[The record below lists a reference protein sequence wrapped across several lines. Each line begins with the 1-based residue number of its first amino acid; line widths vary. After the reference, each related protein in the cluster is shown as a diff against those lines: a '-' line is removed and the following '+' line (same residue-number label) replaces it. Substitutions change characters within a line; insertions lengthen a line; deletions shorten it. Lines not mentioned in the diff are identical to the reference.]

1 MMTNTMRRFLLAASL
16 AFSCSLFAALPPVIP
31 REVLFGGATRSAP
44 QLSPDG
50 TRIGWV
56 AADANGV
63 HNVFVQTIG
72 GNDSHPVTFER
83 HRDIYGFW
91 WAADGT
97 HLLYM
102 QDGDGDENDHVFLAD
117 LEGKNVRD
125 LTPFRGVK
133 ATNVLTSPRNP
144 TQILVGLNLRD
155 RGVFDMYRVD
165 LDTGALTLEAKNPG
179 DILSWSTDAQ
189 FVIRG
194 ATTFDRTSGRTAVRV
209 RDSATAPWREL
220 ISWPFEESPIYFG
233 QAFDGTMIVNFAPDG
248 KTIDVLSS
256 SGSNTLRVVTL
267 DLKTGRQLAVLA
279 SDPKSDVSDYG
290 AMTQPMMLVSETT
303 GKLQAVAFDYITP
316 EWKFIDESLRDDF
329 ARMAREVPGFLIP
342 ISAAAKGTK
351 WIVSAHR
358 SDSPPVYY
366 VYDRTKKTV
375 AKLFAERP
383 ELEPYTLAPK
393 KGVVIRS
400 RDGFDLVSY
409 LTVPPGVEPKNLP
422 LILLPHGGPFVR
434 DFDDYD
440 PMVQLLANRGYA
452 VLQINYRGSEGF
464 GRKFT
469 NAFTRQWGL
478 ASQDDLIDGLRW
490 AIAQGI
496 ADPKRVAALGGSG
509 GGYATLRA
517 LTRDPDLFVCGVS
530 LAGPS
535 EVKTLIEAF
544 PPYWGPSR
552 ERFIRRVGDV
562 IHDDAFNREISPYYH
577 IDQLRAPLLI
587 EQGVHDPRV
596 PIALSDNLVRT
607 LRDAKREVTYVVYTD
622 EGHGLGRE
630 ENQIDFWGRAEE
642 FLAKYLGGRAEPWKA
657 VAGASAEVR

>member
-1 MMTNTMRRFLLAASL
+1 MMTKTVRSFLLAASL
-16 AFSCSLFAALPPVIP
+16 AFSCSLFAELPRLIP

-44 QLSPDG
+44 KLSPDG
-50 TRIGWV
+50 TRIGWL
-56 AADANGV
+56 ANDENGV
-63 HNVFVQTIG
+63 RNVFVQTIG
-72 GNDSHPVTFER
+72 GNDTHVVTFEH
-83 HRDIYGFW
+83 HRGVPEFW
-91 WAADGT
+91 WALDGQ

-133 ATNVLTSPRNP
+133 ATNLLGSLTHP

-165 LDTGALTLEAKNPG
+165 LETGALTLEAKNPG
-179 DILSWSTDAQ
+179 DVLSWSTDRN

-220 ISWPFEESPIYFG
+220 ISWPFEETPIYYG

-248 KTIDVLSS
+248 KTINVLSS
-256 SGSNTLRVVTL
+256 TGSNTVRVVTL
-267 DLKTGRQLAVLA
+267 DLKTGKQLAVVA
-279 SDPKSDVSDYG
+279 SDPKSDVTDLG
-290 AMTQPMMLVSETT
+290 ALTSPLALVSPAT
-303 GKLQAVAFDYITP
+303 GKLEAVAFDYLTP
-316 EWKFIDESLRDDF
+316 EWKFLDDDLRDDF
-329 ARMAREVPGFLIP
+329 ARMARVVPGFLLP
-342 ISAAAKGTK
+342 ISVDAKRTK
-351 WIVSAHR
+351 WIVETYR
-358 SDSPPVYY
+358 SDAPPVYY
-366 VYDRTKKTV
+366 AYDRTTKQMT
-375 AKLFAERP
+375 KLFAERP

-400 RDGFDLVSY
+400 RDGQELVSY
-409 LTVPPGVEPKNLP
+409 LTTPPGVDAKNLP
-422 LILLPHGGPFVR
+422 LILLPHGGPFTR
-434 DFDDYD
+434 DYDDYD
-440 PMVQLLANRGYA
+440 ALVQLLANRGYA
-452 VLQINYRGSEGF
+452 VLQVNYRGSEGF

-469 NAFTRQWGL
+469 NLFTRQWGL
-478 ASQDDLIDGLRW
+478 ATDDDLIDGLRW
-490 AIAQGI
+490 AVAQGI
-496 ADPKRVAALGGSG
+496 ADPKRVAVLGGSG

-517 LTRDPDLFVCGVS
+517 LTREPELFVCGVS
-530 LAGPS
+530 MVGPS
-535 EVKTLIEAF
+535 ELKTLIEAF

-577 IDQLRAPLLI
+577 IDRLRVPVLI
-587 EQGVHDPRV
+587 QQGAHDPRV
-596 PIALSDNLVRT
+596 PIRLTDTLVKT
-607 LRDAKREVTYVVYTD
+607 LREAKRDVTYVVYPD

-630 ENQIDFWGRAEE
+630 ENEIDFFGRAEE
-642 FLAKYLGGRAEPWKA
+642 FLAKYLGGRAEPWKP